1 MAVALALLHS
11 AGCSIQY
18 RSKAGYVGDNH
29 SAFDESGDDA
39 VFFNARY
46 TPTPHSAAFP
56 CQRVLNQVV
65 GASLVRGVRGV
76 CPRGRLVATDQ
87 FGDNQGWKR
96 AADPR
101 LLPRQ

>member
-39 VFFNARY
+39 VFL
-46 TPTPHSAAFP
+46 TPGTLPLLIMLLF
-56 CQRVLNQVV
+56 L
-65 GASLVRGVRGV
+65 ASV
-76 CPRGRLVATDQ
+76 
-87 FGDNQGWKR
+87 F
-96 AADPR
+96 
-101 LLPRQ
+101 